1 MNNYEIENI
10 LIYNKNFLGCYA
22 SDQIDILPKTL
33 PKSLIIN
40 TANSDTDGEHW
51 VALVLQKKRCFYF
64 DSFGLPI
71 MNKNILHFLQKYK
84 KVMYSDICIQDS
96 NSEKCGK
103 FCIAFIKYVQSRNS
117 YNDFIAKFD
126 FVKLYKNDEIVENI
140 YL

>member
-22 SDQIDILPKTL
+22 SDQIYTLPKTL

-40 TANSDTDGEHW
+40 SANYDSDGEHW

-84 KVMYSDICIQDS
+84 KVMYSDICIQDI
-96 NSEKCGK
+96 NSVKCGK
-103 FCIAFIKYVQSRNS
+103 FCIGFIKYVNSKKS
-117 YNDFIAKFD
+117 YNDFISKFD

>member
-10 LIYNKNFLGCYA
+10 LIYNNKILGCYA

-126 FVKLYKNDEIVENI
+126 FVKL
-140 YL
+140 

>member
-1 MNNYEIENI
+1 MYGYEIENI

-22 SDQIDILPKTL
+22 SDRLHTLPKTL

-40 TANSDTDGEHW
+40 TANSDSDGEHW

-64 DSFGLPI
+64 DSCGLPI
-71 MNKNILHFLQKYK
+71 INENILHYLHKYR
-84 KVMYSDICIQDS
+84 KVMYSDNCIQDI

-103 FCIAFIKYVQSRNS
+103 FCIAFIKYVQSKKS
-117 YNDFIAKFD
+117 YNDFITKLN
-126 FVKLYKNDEIVENI
+126 FVKLYKNDEKVENI